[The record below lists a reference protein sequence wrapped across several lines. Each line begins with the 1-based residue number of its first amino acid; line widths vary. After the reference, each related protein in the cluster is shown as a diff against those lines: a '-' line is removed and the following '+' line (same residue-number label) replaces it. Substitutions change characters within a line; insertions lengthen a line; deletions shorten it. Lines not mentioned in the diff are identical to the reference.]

1 MDVVNGFEDDRK
13 DLTTD
18 EELEQELAG
27 LRLSDRRKK
36 LILISITAVLV
47 LIGIGLYISKGEAYS
62 TQSDY
67 TEQTGYQTADW
78 AGAAGDDNQNSGQA
92 GSTPGGGGCC
102 GGGAGQSAAG
112 GSASDGSAAGGSAG
126 GCGSGGAGGCGSGA
140 GNTGGAAGAALPD
153 LEKQA
158 LAEYKKETGKTDVKA
173 KAQSYGCH
181 TQIDITDTKGKVI
194 RSYGYKGGPL
204 YVIK

>member
-1 MDVVNGFEDDRK
+1 MDIK
-13 DLTTD
+13 
-18 EELEQELAG
+18 QELAG

-62 TQSDY
+62 TESY
-67 TEQTGYQTADW
+67 YPEQTSYQTADW
-78 AGAAGDDNQNSGQA
+78 GGAAGYDDQNSGQA

-102 GGGAGQSAAG
+102 GGGAGGPSAGDGSTAG
-112 GSASDGSAAGGSAG
+112 GSASAGSAG
-126 GCGSGGAGGCGSGA
+126 GCGSGGSGGCGSGA
-140 GNTGGAAGAALPD
+140 GNTGGAADAALPD

-158 LAEYKKETGKTDVKA
+158 LEKYKKETGKTDVKA

-181 TQIDITDTKGKVI
+181 TQIDITDSKGKVI
-194 RSYGYKGGPL
+194 RSYGYQGGPL